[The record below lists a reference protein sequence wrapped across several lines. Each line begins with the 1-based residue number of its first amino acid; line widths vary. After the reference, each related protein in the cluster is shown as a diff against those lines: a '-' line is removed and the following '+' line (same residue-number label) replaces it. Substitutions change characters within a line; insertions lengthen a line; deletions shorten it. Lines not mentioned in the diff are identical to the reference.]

1 MPELPELEVMREV
14 LETRILGRPIARAR
28 AYHPGILKTVDP
40 PVDTLVGKSFVG
52 AGRRG
57 KHLILSCGERLHV
70 VLHLMLAGRL
80 VQSRSDTKI
89 TKATGFVFGFD
100 DGEDLRVIENG
111 TQRRVRLHVVRDP
124 SEVDSISS
132 LGVEPLSDAFTV
144 EFLTEAFAGLRR
156 QLKKAV
162 TAQGSIAGIGTAYAD
177 EILYAAKLS
186 PIRYVSTLKTEEI
199 ERLHRETRAV
209 LAHAIEQI
217 RVRSGGNLVA
227 GHARDF
233 LRVVKNTGQPCP
245 ECGTKIAEIRYAQ
258 KKTYYCPTCQASGKR
273 ISDRRSWLTR

>member
-14 LETRILGRPIARAR
+14 LERRVLERPIAQAR

-40 PVDTLVGKSFVG
+40 PVDALLGRSFAVVE
-52 AGRRG
+52 RRG

-124 SEVDSISS
+124 SDVESIAKA
-132 LGVEPLSDAFTV
+132 GAEPLAEAFTADC
-144 EFLTEAFAGLRR
+144 LTDALAGRRR
-156 QLKKAV
+156 QLKKVLTDQSA
-162 TAQGSIAGIGTAYAD
+162 IAGIGTAYAD
-177 EILYAAKLS
+177 EILYAARLS
-186 PIRYVSTLKTEEI
+186 PIRYVSTLTHEEI
-199 ERLHRETRAV
+199 ERLHRSVGDV
-209 LAHAIEQI
+209 LAGAVEEI
-217 RVRSGGNLVA
+217 RARSGGALVG
-227 GHARDF
+227 GHSRDF
-233 LRVVKNTGQPCP
+233 LRVYKHTGQPCP

-258 KKTYYCPTCQASGKR
+258 KKTYYCPTCQASGKTLA
-273 ISDRRSWLTR
+273 DRRSWLTR

>member
-14 LETRILGRPIARAR
+14 LEGRVLGRPIARAR

-40 PVDTLVGKSFVG
+40 PVDALVDQSFVG
-52 AGRRG
+52 VDRRG
-57 KHLILSCGERLHV
+57 KHLVLSCSEELHV

-89 TKATGFVFGFD
+89 TKATGFVFRFD

-111 TQRRVRLHVVRDP
+111 THRRVRLHVVRDP
-124 SEVDSISS
+124 SKVDSIAS

-162 TAQGSIAGIGTAYAD
+162 TDQQSIAGIGTAYAD

-199 ERLHRETRAV
+199 ERLHRGTRAV
-209 LAHAIEQI
+209 LAHAIREI

-233 LRVVKNTGQPCP
+233 LRVVKHTGQPCP

-273 ISDRRSWLTR
+273 LADRRAWLTR

>member
-14 LETRILGRPIARAR
+14 LEERILGRPIAWAR

-40 PVDTLVGKSFVG
+40 PVGTLAGRSFVG
-52 AGRRG
+52 VERRG
-57 KHLILSCGERLHV
+57 KHLILSCGEELHV

-80 VQSRSDTKI
+80 VQSRSETKV
-89 TKATGFVFGFD
+89 TRATGFVFGFD
-100 DGEDLRVIENG
+100 DGEDLRIVENG

-124 SEVDSISS
+124 RDVPSIAA
-132 LGVEPLSDAFTV
+132 LGAEPLSDAFSV
-144 EFLTEAFAGLRR
+144 AFLTEAFDGLRR
-156 QLKKAV
+156 QLKKAL
-162 TAQGSIAGIGTAYAD
+162 TDQRMIAGIGTAYAD

-186 PIRYVSTLKTEEI
+186 PIRYVSTLKPGEI
-199 ERLHRETRAV
+199 ERLHRKTRAV
-209 LAHAIEQI
+209 LAHAIEEI
-217 RVRSGGNLVA
+217 RAQSGGNLVA

-233 LRVVKNTGQPCP
+233 LLVVKHTGQPCP

-258 KKTYYCPTCQASGKR
+258 RKTYYCPVCQASGKT

>member
-14 LETRILGRPIARAR
+14 LEGRILGRAIARAR

-40 PVDTLVGKSFVG
+40 PVDALVGKSFVG
-52 AGRRG
+52 IDRRG
-57 KHLILSCGERLHV
+57 KHLVLSCSEKLHV

-124 SEVDSISS
+124 SEVDSIAS

-199 ERLHRETRAV
+199 ERLHRATRAV
-209 LAHAIEQI
+209 LAHAIREI

-233 LRVVKNTGQPCP
+233 LRVVKHTGQPCP

-258 KKTYYCPTCQASGKR
+258 KKTYYCPTCQGSGKR
-273 ISDRRSWLTR
+273 LADRRCWLTR

>member
-1 MPELPELEVMREV
+1 MPELPELEVMREA
-14 LETRILGRPIARAR
+14 LEGRILSRPIARAR

-40 PVDTLVGKSFVG
+40 PTEALVGRSFVG
-52 AGRRG
+52 VERRG
-57 KHLILSCGERLHV
+57 KHLVLSCGEDLHV

-80 VQSRSDTKI
+80 VQSRGDTKI

-100 DGEDLRVIENG
+100 DGEELRVIENG
-111 TQRRVRLHVVRDP
+111 TKRRVRLYVVREPNDVA
-124 SEVDSISS
+124 SVAS

-144 EFLTEAFAGLRR
+144 EYLTAAFAGLRR
-156 QLKKAV
+156 QLKKAL
-162 TAQGSIAGIGTAYAD
+162 TDQSTIAGIGTAYAD

-186 PIRYVSTLKTEEI
+186 PIRYVSALKVEEI

-209 LAHAIEQI
+209 LAKAIEKI
-217 RVRSGGNLVA
+217 RARSGGNLVA

-233 LRVVKNTGQPCP
+233 LRVYKHTGQPCP
-245 ECGTKIAEIRYAQ
+245 DCGTPIAEIRYAQ
-258 KKTYYCPTCQASGKR
+258 KKTYYCPTCQSSGKT

>member
-1 MPELPELEVMREV
+1 VPELPELEVMREV
-14 LETRILGRPIARAR
+14 LEQRILERPIAQAR

-40 PVDTLVGKSFVG
+40 PVDTLVDQSFVG
-52 AGRRG
+52 VDRRG
-57 KHLILSCGERLHV
+57 KHLILSCGEELHV

-111 TQRRVRLHVVRDP
+111 TQRRLRLHVVRDP
-124 SEVDSISS
+124 SDAESIAS

-156 QLKKAV
+156 QLKKAL
-162 TAQGSIAGIGTAYAD
+162 TDQRSIAGIGTAYAD
-177 EILYAAKLS
+177 EILFAAKLS
-186 PIRYVSTLKTEEI
+186 PIRYVSTLKPEEI

-209 LAHAIEQI
+209 LAHAIEEI
-217 RVRSGGNLVA
+217 HARSGGNLVA

-233 LRVVKNTGQPCP
+233 LRVVKHTGHPCP

-258 KKTYYCPTCQASGKR
+258 KKTYYCPTCQASGKTLA
-273 ISDRRSWLTR
+273 DRRAWLTR

>member
-14 LETRILGRPIARAR
+14 LEDQVLGRPLASAR

-40 PVDTLVGKSFVG
+40 PVDGLVGKSFVG
-52 AGRRG
+52 IDRCG
-57 KHLILSCGERLHV
+57 KHLILSCGEDLHV

-80 VQSRSDTKI
+80 VQSRSDTKV
-89 TKATGFVFGFD
+89 TKATGFVFRFG

-124 SEVDSISS
+124 SDAESIAS

-144 EFLTEAFAGLRR
+144 GFLTEAFSGLRR

-162 TAQGSIAGIGTAYAD
+162 TDQRSIAGIGTAYAD

-186 PIRYVSTLKTEEI
+186 PIRYVSTLKLEEI
-199 ERLHRETRAV
+199 ERLHRETRTV
-209 LAHAIEQI
+209 LAHAIEEV
-217 RVRSGGNLVA
+217 RARSGGNLVA

-233 LRVVKNTGQPCP
+233 LRVVKHTGQPCP
-245 ECGTKIAEIRYAQ
+245 ECGTPIAEIRYAQ
-258 KKTYYCPTCQASGKR
+258 TKTYYCPTCQSSGKT
-273 ISDRRSWLTR
+273 IADRRSWLTR

>member
-14 LETRILGRPIARAR
+14 LERRILGRPIARAR

-40 PVDTLVGKSFVG
+40 PVDALVGQLFVEVD
-52 AGRRG
+52 RRG
-57 KHLILSCGERLHV
+57 KHLILTCGEELHV

-80 VQSRSDTKI
+80 VQSRGDTKI
-89 TKATGFVFGFD
+89 SKATGFVFGFD
-100 DGEDLRVIENG
+100 DGEDLRVVENG

-124 SEVDSISS
+124 SDAESIAS

-144 EFLTEAFAGLRR
+144 EFLTEAFDGLRR
-156 QLKKAV
+156 QLKKAL
-162 TAQGSIAGIGTAYAD
+162 TDQRSIAGIGTAYAD

-186 PIRYVSTLKTEEI
+186 PIRYVSTLKPEEI

-209 LAHAIEQI
+209 LAHAIRETL
-217 RVRSGGNLVA
+217 VRSGGSLVV

-233 LRVVKNTGQPCP
+233 LRVVKRTGQPCP

-258 KKTYYCPTCQASGKR
+258 KKTYYCPRCQASGKTLA
-273 ISDRRSWLTR
+273 DRRTWLTR